1 MSGEKNTNVMPERDL
16 TVKQGFKL
24 SKFLVSWEMVL
35 VYILILINV
44 VLMASK
50 PNLYFSPGT
59 IQSIIQSGM
68 DVCPLVLGMI
78 LILMLGD
85 IDVSV
90 AANMIFASMAT
101 GLSMDAG
108 MPAVVAVIIGILAGA
123 VCGAFNGFCVAYI
136 GMPAVIVTIATSM
149 LFRGI
154 VKIVLDV
161 NVLKN
166 FPGFYRTI
174 AWSNIA
180 GIPLAL
186 IIFLIMG
193 AGFVFLLQ
201 KSKFGRKLYIMGNNA
216 TCAQY
221 SGIDVKKT
229 KLTVF
234 IIMGAMCGVASI
246 FFVGRMGG
254 SVSSTMGTGYE
265 MTAIAICVLGGV
277 STNGG
282 KGKVYGPIIA
292 TLIMAFLTYTLG
304 LLDVDA
310 NSRKIVTGFIL
321 IIAVLI
327 PNVNRQLLANLKLKL
342 IYKGN
347 KNVEAL
353 NIRTEKEVKAL
364 KGTIAETKKDSSL
377 NESDKAAKVKKCE
390 EKIVSLQKKCKEQT
404 AAMLREQREDERK
417 AKERFAA
424 K

>member
-1 MSGEKNTNVMPERDL
+1 MSGEKNTNTAPVRDL
-16 TVKQGFKL
+16 AVKQGFNL
-24 SKFLVSWEMVL
+24 GKFLVSWEMVL

-44 VLMASK
+44 VLMVNR
-50 PNLYFSPGT
+50 PNLYFSAGT

-78 LILMLGD
+78 FILMLGD

-90 AANMIFASMAT
+90 AAIMIFASMTT
-101 GLSMDAG
+101 GLCCQSG
-108 MPAVVAVIIGILAGA
+108 VPVIVSVIAGILAGA
-123 VCGAFNGFCVAYI
+123 LCGAFNGFFVAYV

-149 LFRGI
+149 FFRGI

-161 NVLKN
+161 NVLKV
-166 FPGFYRTI
+166 FPSFYTQV
-174 AWSNIA
+174 AWLNIA

-186 IIFLIMG
+186 ILFLIMG
-193 AGFVFLLQ
+193 AIFIFVLQ
-201 KSKFGRKLYIMGNNA
+201 KSKFGRKLYIIGNNPI
-216 TCAQY
+216 CAQY
-221 SGIDVKKT
+221 SGIDVRKT
-229 KLTVF
+229 KLIVF
-234 IIMGAMCGVASI
+234 ILMGVMCGVASI

-304 LLDVDA
+304 LLGVDA
-310 NSRKIVTGFIL
+310 NTRKIVTGFIL

-327 PNVNRQLLANLKLKL
+327 PNVNKQLMMNLKLQ
-342 IYKGN
+342 IVYKGN

-353 NIRTEKEVKAL
+353 NNRTADEVKVL
-364 KGTIAETKKDSSL
+364 RHTIAALKKDSSV
-377 NESDKAAKVKKCE
+377 SDSERNAKIRKCE
-390 EKIVSLQKKCKEQT
+390 DKIAMLQKKCKEQT
-404 AAMLREQREDERK
+404 AVWLEEQKADAKK
-417 AKERFAA
+417 AKERFASR
-424 K
+424 

>member
-1 MSGEKNTNVMPERDL
+1 MSENKNTAPARDL

-35 VYILILINV
+35 VYILLLINL
-44 VLMASK
+44 VLMATRT
-50 PNLYFSPGT
+50 NLYFSGGT
-59 IQSIIQSGM
+59 VQSIIQSGM

-90 AANMIFASMAT
+90 AATMIFASMAT
-101 GLSMDAG
+101 GLCCQAG
-108 MPAVVAVIIGILAGA
+108 MPAIVGVLAGLVA
-123 VCGAFNGFCVAYI
+123 GGLCGAFNGFFVAYV

-161 NVLKN
+161 NVLKV
-166 FPGFYRTI
+166 FPSFYVTI

-186 IIFLIMG
+186 ILFLVMS
-193 AGFVFLLQ
+193 AGFIFLLQ
-201 KSKFGRKLYIMGNNA
+201 KSKFGRQLYIIGNNA

-229 KLTVF
+229 KLIVF
-234 IIMGAMCGVASI
+234 ILMGVMCGVASI

-282 KGKVYGPIIA
+282 KGKVYGSVIA

-304 LLDVDA
+304 LLEVDA

-327 PNVNRQLLANLKLKL
+327 PNVNRQLIANLKLKF

-353 NIRTEKEVKAL
+353 NIKTAEEVKAL
-364 KGTIAETKKDSSL
+364 RAAIAELQKDSTV
-377 NESDKAAKVKKCE
+377 SDADKSAKIKKNE
-390 EKIVSLQKKCKEQT
+390 EKIVLLQKKCKEQT
-404 AAMLREQREDERK
+404 AAWLEEQREDERK

>member
-1 MSGEKNTNVMPERDL
+1 MSENKTNVPVRDL
-16 TVKQGFKL
+16 TIKQGFKL

-35 VYILILINV
+35 VYILVLINV
-44 VLMASK
+44 VLMSMK
-50 PNLYFSPGT
+50 PNLYFAAGT
-59 IQSIIQSGM
+59 VQSIVQAGM

-85 IDVSV
+85 IDVS
-90 AANMIFASMAT
+90 AASTMIFASMAT
-101 GLSMDAG
+101 GLCMDAG
-108 MPAVVAVIIGILAGA
+108 LPMIVAVLAGILAGA
-123 VCGAFNGFCVAYI
+123 ACGAFNGFFVAYV
-136 GMPAVIVTIATSM
+136 GMPAVITTIASSM

-166 FPGFYRTI
+166 FPGFYTTI
-174 AWSNIA
+174 AWSNVA
-180 GIPLAL
+180 GILPLDMLLFFA
-186 IIFLIMG
+186 M
-193 AGFVFLLQ
+193 AVGFFYILQ
-201 KSKFGRKLYIMGNNA
+201 KSKFGRTLYIIGNNP

-221 SGIDVKKT
+221 SGINVKLT
-229 KLTVF
+229 KLAVF
-234 IIMGAMCGVASI
+234 TIMGAMCGVASI

-282 KGKVYGPIIA
+282 KGKVYGPVIA
-292 TLIMAFLTYTLG
+292 TFIFAFLTYTLG
-304 LLDVDA
+304 LLNVDA

-327 PNVNRQLLANLKLKL
+327 PNVNKKLIGELKLKF

-353 NIRTEKEVKAL
+353 NIKTAAEVKTL
-364 KGTIAETKKDSSL
+364 KEEIAAAKKDSALSAA
-377 NESDKAAKVKKCE
+377 DKDAKIKKAE
-390 EKIVSLQKKCKEQT
+390 EKIAALQKKCKDQT
-404 AAMLREQREDERK
+404 AAWLAEQAEDAKK
-417 AKERFAA
+417 AKERFGG

>member
-1 MSGEKNTNVMPERDL
+1 
-16 TVKQGFKL
+16 
-24 SKFLVSWEMVL
+24 
-35 VYILILINV
+35 
-44 VLMASK
+44 
-50 PNLYFSPGT
+50 
-59 IQSIIQSGM
+59 
-68 DVCPLVLGMI
+68 MI

-90 AANMIFASMAT
+90 AATMIFASMAT
-101 GLSMDAG
+101 GLCCQAG
-108 MPAVVAVIIGILAGA
+108 MPAIVGVLAGLVA
-123 VCGAFNGFCVAYI
+123 GGLCGAFNGFFVAYV

-161 NVLKN
+161 NVLKV
-166 FPGFYRTI
+166 FPSFYVTI

-186 IIFLIMG
+186 ILFLVMS
-193 AGFVFLLQ
+193 AGFIFLLQ
-201 KSKFGRKLYIMGNNA
+201 KSKFGRQLYIIGNNA

-229 KLTVF
+229 KLIVF
-234 IIMGAMCGVASI
+234 ILMGVMCGVASI

-282 KGKVYGPIIA
+282 KGKVYGSVIA

-304 LLDVDA
+304 LLEVDA

-327 PNVNRQLLANLKLKL
+327 PNVNRQLIANLKLKF

-353 NIRTEKEVKAL
+353 NIKTAEEVKAL
-364 KGTIAETKKDSSL
+364 RAAIAELQKDSTV
-377 NESDKAAKVKKCE
+377 SDADKSAKIKKNE

-404 AAMLREQREDERK
+404 AAWLEEQREDERK

>member
-1 MSGEKNTNVMPERDL
+1 MSENKNTAPARDL

-35 VYILILINV
+35 VYILLLINL
-44 VLMASK
+44 VLMATRT
-50 PNLYFSPGT
+50 NLYFSGGT
-59 IQSIIQSGM
+59 VQSIIQSGM

-90 AANMIFASMAT
+90 AATMIFASMAT
-101 GLSMDAG
+101 GLCCQAG
-108 MPAVVAVIIGILAGA
+108 MPAIVGVLAGLVA
-123 VCGAFNGFCVAYI
+123 GGLCGAFNGFFVAYV

-161 NVLKN
+161 NVLKV
-166 FPGFYRTI
+166 FPSFYVTI

-186 IIFLIMG
+186 ILFLVMS
-193 AGFVFLLQ
+193 AGFIFLLQ
-201 KSKFGRKLYIMGNNA
+201 KSKFGRQLYIIGNNA

-229 KLTVF
+229 KLIVF
-234 IIMGAMCGVASI
+234 ILMGVMCGVASI

-282 KGKVYGPIIA
+282 KGKVYGSVIA

-304 LLDVDA
+304 LLEVDA

-327 PNVNRQLLANLKLKL
+327 PNVNRQLIANLKLKF

-353 NIRTEKEVKAL
+353 NIKTAEEVKAL
-364 KGTIAETKKDSSL
+364 RAAIAELQKDSTV
-377 NESDKAAKVKKCE
+377 SDADKSAKIKKNE
-390 EKIVSLQKKCKEQT
+390 EKIVSLQKKCKE
-404 AAMLREQREDERK
+404 LSLIHI
-417 AKERFAA
+417 
-424 K
+424 

>member
-1 MSGEKNTNVMPERDL
+1 MSGEKNTNVPVRDL
-16 TVKQGFKL
+16 SVKQGFKL

-35 VYILILINV
+35 IYILLLINV
-44 VLMASK
+44 VLMVSRT
-50 PNLYFSPGT
+50 NLYFSPGT
-59 IQSIIQSGM
+59 IQAIIQSGM

-90 AANMIFASMAT
+90 ASTMIFASMAT
-101 GLSMDAG
+101 GLCCQAG
-108 MPAVVAVIIGILAGA
+108 MPAFVGVIVGIAAGA
-123 VCGAFNGFCVAYI
+123 LCGLFNGYFVAYVE
-136 GMPAVIVTIATSM
+136 MPAVIVTIATSM

-154 VKIVLDV
+154 VKIILDV
-161 NVLKN
+161 NVLKQ
-166 FPGFYRTI
+166 FPSFYTTV
-174 AWSNIA
+174 AWTNIA
-180 GIPLAL
+180 GIPLSL
-186 IIFLIMG
+186 ILFLVMG
-193 AGFVFLLQ
+193 AVFVL
-201 KSKFGRKLYIMGNNA
+201 MG
-216 TCAQY
+216 
-221 SGIDVKKT
+221 V
-229 KLTVF
+229 
-234 IIMGAMCGVASI
+234 MCGVASI

-304 LLDVDA
+304 LLEVDA
-310 NSRKIVTGFIL
+310 NTRKIVTGFIL

-327 PNVNRQLLANLKLKL
+327 PNVNRQLIANLKLKFV
-342 IYKGN
+342 YKGN

-353 NIRTEKEVKAL
+353 NIKTAAEVKAL
-364 KGTIAETKKDSSL
+364 KATIDETKKDSAM
-377 NESDKAAKVKKCE
+377 NDADKSAKIKKCE
-390 EKIVSLQKKCKEQT
+390 DKIAALQKKCKEQT
-404 AAMLREQREDERK
+404 EIWLREQKEDERK

>member
-1 MSGEKNTNVMPERDL
+1 MSGEKNSNTAPVRDL

-35 VYILILINV
+35 VYILILINI
-44 VLMASK
+44 VLIASR
-50 PNLYFSPGT
+50 PNLYFSSGT

-101 GLSMDAG
+101 GLCCQAG
-108 MPAVVAVIIGILAGA
+108 LPALAAVIIGILAGA
-123 VCGAFNGFCVAYI
+123 ACGMFNGVCVAYI

-161 NVLKN
+161 NVLKQ
-166 FPGFYRTI
+166 FPGFYTAI
-174 AWSNIA
+174 AWTNIA
-180 GIPLAL
+180 EIPLSL
-186 IIFLIMG
+186 ILFLIMG

-201 KSKFGRKLYIMGNNA
+201 KSKFGRKLYIIGNNP
-216 TCAQY
+216 TCAEY

-229 KLTVF
+229 KLLVF
-234 IIMGAMCGVASI
+234 VIMGAMCGVASI

-304 LLDVDA
+304 LLEVDA
-310 NSRKIVTGFIL
+310 NTRKIVTGFIL

-327 PNVNRQLLANLKLKL
+327 PNVNKQLLANLKLKF

-347 KNVEAL
+347 KNAEAL
-353 NIRTEKEVKAL
+353 NNRTLEEVKAL
-364 KGTIAETKKDSSL
+364 KNTIAETRKDTSL
-377 NESDKAAKVKKCE
+377 SEPDKGVKIKKCE
-390 EKIVSLQKKCKEQT
+390 DKIASLQKKCKEQT
-404 AAMLREQREDERK
+404 AALLKEQREDERK
-417 AKERFAA
+417 AKERFAV

>member
-1 MSGEKNTNVMPERDL
+1 MSGEKNTNVPARDL
-16 TVKQGFKL
+16 SVKQGFKL

-35 VYILILINV
+35 VYILILINL
-44 VLMASK
+44 VLMATRA
-50 PNLYFSPGT
+50 NLYFAPGT
-59 IQSIIQSGM
+59 IQAIIQSGM

-90 AANMIFASMAT
+90 AATMIFASMVT
-101 GLSMDAG
+101 GLCCQAG
-108 MPAVVAVIIGILAGA
+108 MPAILGVVLGIAAGA
-123 VCGAFNGFCVAYI
+123 FCGAFNGFFVAYI

-154 VKIVLDV
+154 VKIILDV
-161 NVLKN
+161 NVLKI
-166 FPGFYRTI
+166 FPSFYTTI
-174 AWSNIA
+174 AWTNIA
-180 GIPLAL
+180 GIPLSL
-186 IIFLIMG
+186 LLFLVMG

-201 KSKFGRKLYIMGNNA
+201 KSRFGRKLYIIGNNP

-229 KLTVF
+229 KLIVF
-234 IIMGAMCGVASI
+234 VVMGAMCGVASI

-304 LLDVDA
+304 LLEVDA

-327 PNVNRQLLANLKLKL
+327 PNVNRQLLASMKLKFV
-342 IYKGN
+342 YKGN

-353 NIRTEKEVKAL
+353 NIKTGTEVKAL
-364 KGTIAETKKDSSL
+364 KESIAEIKKDASL
-377 NESDKAAKVKKCE
+377 NETDKAAKIKKAE
-390 EKIVSLQKKCKEQT
+390 EKIDSLRKKCKKQT
-404 AAMLREQREDERK
+404 EIWLQEQREDEKK

>member
-1 MSGEKNTNVMPERDL
+1 MSENKTNVPVRDL
-16 TVKQGFKL
+16 TIKQGFKL

-35 VYILILINV
+35 VYILVLINV
-44 VLMASK
+44 VLMSMK
-50 PNLYFSPGT
+50 PNLYFASGT
-59 IQSIIQSGM
+59 VQSIIQAGM

-85 IDVSV
+85 IDVS
-90 AANMIFASMAT
+90 AASTMIFASMAT
-101 GLSMDAG
+101 GLCMDAG
-108 MPAVVAVIIGILAGA
+108 MPMIVAVLMAIIAGMA
-123 VCGAFNGFCVAYI
+123 CGAFNGFFVSYM
-136 GMPAVIVTIATSM
+136 GMPAVITTISTQM

-166 FPGFYRTI
+166 FPAFYTAIGWRNWGPFPIAMVLFFAMAVGF
-174 AWSNIA
+174 W
-180 GIPLAL
+180 
-186 IIFLIMG
+186 
-193 AGFVFLLQ
+193 FLLQ
-201 KSKFGRKLYIMGNNA
+201 KSKFGRTLYIIGNNP

-221 SGIDVKKT
+221 SGINVKLT
-229 KLTVF
+229 KLIVF
-234 IIMGAMCGVASI
+234 MIMGAMSGVASI

-282 KGKVYGPIIA
+282 KGKVYGPVIA
-292 TLIMAFLTYTLG
+292 TFIFTFLTYTLG
-304 LLDVDA
+304 LLNVDA
-310 NSRKIVTGFIL
+310 NSRKIVTGLIL

-327 PNVNRQLLANLKLKL
+327 PNVNKKLIAELKLKF

-353 NIRTEKEVKAL
+353 NVKTAAKVKAL
-364 KGTIAETKKDSSL
+364 KEEIAAAKKDANL
-377 NESDKAAKVKKCE
+377 SDSAKNDKIKKAE
-390 EKIVSLQKKCKEQT
+390 EEIAALQKKCKEQT
-404 AAMLREQREDERK
+404 QIWLAEQAEDAKK
-417 AKERFAA
+417 AKERF